1 MPSRRDGDDPR
12 RDIVAL
18 ILAKRRAVH
27 KDSMKA
33 ELEGLTVKDLRQRA
47 ATAGVAGDRIEEAR
61 DGNDPKRDLIALVL
75 GRQARP

>member
-1 MPSRRDGDDPR
+1 MPSRRDGDNPR

-18 ILAKRRAVH
+18 ILAKQ
-27 KDSMKA
+27 DSMKA

-61 DGNDPKRDLIALVL
+61 DGNDPKHDLIALVL

>member
-1 MPSRRDGDDPR
+1 
-12 RDIVAL
+12 
-18 ILAKRRAVH
+18 
-27 KDSMKA
+27 MKA